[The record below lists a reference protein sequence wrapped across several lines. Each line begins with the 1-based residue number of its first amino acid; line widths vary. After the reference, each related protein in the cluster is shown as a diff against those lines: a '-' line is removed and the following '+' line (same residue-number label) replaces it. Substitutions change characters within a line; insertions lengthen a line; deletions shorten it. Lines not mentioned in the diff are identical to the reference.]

1 MSRLQKKCLIA
12 SSTLHALLVL
22 IVLTSSA
29 FLLKDEES
37 VDQQV
42 LTFIPD
48 RLVDEPLRRA
58 PSGAQPSATPPA
70 ANTQPPQ
77 SQPPAPPTVKP
88 PEPDPVPPK
97 KQPEPAKP
105 QPDPPKPEPVKK
117 QEPKKPEP
125 EPKKE
130 PQTKVAKVDPTEAK
144 KSKEEPKKSEPIKIG
159 KPKLVV
165 RENPKVNADRESQ
178 RRAETTKA
186 QEELAARQ
194 EKALS
199 GLQGLVQRISTP
211 GVEPS
216 SLDLGTVGV
225 SYASLDAWI
234 RKVYMDAWQKPA
246 DMQAGE
252 FSVMVR
258 VVIRRDGTVESHSI
272 TDPSGISKLD
282 KSVRDVL
289 ARVKTIGMEF
299 PEGAREEKRSYTIEF
314 NLKATTGAG

>member
-29 FLLKDEES
+29 FLLKDEEP

-70 ANTQPPQ
+70 ANAQRPQAQPPT
-77 SQPPAPPTVKP
+77 PPTVKP

-97 KQPEPAKP
+97 KQPEPVKP

-117 QEPKKPEP
+117 QEPEKPKP

-130 PQTKVAKVDPTEAK
+130 PQTKLAKVDPTEVT
-144 KSKEEPKKSEPIKIG
+144 KSKLEAKRPEPIRVDKSR
-159 KPKLVV
+159 LVV
-165 RENPKVNADRESQ
+165 RENPKANADRESQ
-178 RRAETTKA
+178 RRADAVRA
-186 QEELAARQ
+186 QAALDARRDQ
-194 EKALS
+194 ALS
-199 GLQGLVQRISTP
+199 SLNALASRLSTP
-211 GVEPS
+211 AVGAS

-234 RKVYMDAWQKPA
+234 RKVYMDSWHKPA

-272 TDPSGISKLD
+272 TEPSGIAKLD

-299 PEGAREEKRSYTIEF
+299 PEGAREKNRSYTIEF